1 MLPLI
6 NEYDVGVIQDDAE
19 ADLLAALYVD
29 EGIIPLKYRDD
40 ALRIAVASIA
50 EMHIILSWNFQ
61 HIVKLK
67 TRNMVND
74 INTRE
79 GYRTIEICS
88 PKEVIGMIRNEP
100 AAMKEIHAIRLDNFE
115 HTKEL
120 TPEERSRLRSESAM
134 PVVEKYGFR
143 IVPKVKAN
151 EPLRYA
157 K

>member
-1 MLPLI
+1 
-6 NEYDVGVIQDDAE
+6 
-19 ADLLAALYVD
+19 
-29 EGIIPLKYRDD
+29 
-40 ALRIAVASIA
+40 
-50 EMHIILSWNFQ
+50 
-61 HIVKLK
+61 
-67 TRNMVND
+67 
-74 INTRE
+74 
-79 GYRTIEICS
+79 
-88 PKEVIGMIRNEP
+88 MIRNEP
-100 AAMKEIHAIRLDNFE
+100 TAMKEIHAIRLDNFE